1 MATTTTPTDERR
13 TLTVDEAAR
22 ELGIGRTLAFQMART
37 GELPVIRLGRRVLVP
52 RAALERMLADPPR
65 SARMPQDV

>member
-1 MATTTTPTDERR
+1 MVTTTTPTDERR

-52 RAALERMLADPPR
+52 RAALERMLADPQAGRPD
-65 SARMPQDV
+65 AA

>member
-1 MATTTTPTDERR
+1 MVTTTTPTDERR

-37 GELPVIRLGRRVLVP
+37 GQLPVIRLGRRVLVP
-52 RAALERMLADPPR
+52 RAALERLLADPQAGRPD
-65 SARMPQDV
+65 AA